1 MNIQDIIE
9 AIETKQVRISDH
21 AKDEAKEDSL
31 MLNDIFHSVRNGEII
46 EDYSNDKPYP
56 SCLIY
61 GKTDR
66 KEPLHSV
73 WAFKGKKK
81 KAVLITVFRPDPMR
95 RVGWKERR
103 LR

>member
-9 AIETKQVRISDH
+9 AIETKQVRILDH
-21 AKDEAKEDSL
+21 ARDEAKEDSL

-61 GKTDR
+61 GKIDR

-73 WAFKGKKK
+73 GIQWEKEESSAYYG
-81 KAVLITVFRPDPMR
+81 LSPRSHE
-95 RVGWKERR
+95 VGWKERR